1 MPDGD
6 TTDSEVVTA
15 PVLRIIFLINLPFL
29 SATSTYVMS
38 DEMIGT
44 PGKLKRAAAPVPSN
58 APLKPSVLPAISD
71 EIDSPPAGRVI
82 FLILFPPVSEITANV
97 SSAGRG
103 WQAYRAY
110 NIDYRAALSSLLI
123 TLSLF

>member
-6 TTDSEVVTA
+6 TTDSETKVVTA
-15 PVLRIIFLINLPFL
+15 RVLRIIFLIDLPFL

-44 PGKLKRAAAPVPSN
+44 PGKLKLAAAPVPSN
-58 APLKPSVLPAISD
+58 APLKPVVLPAISD

-82 FLILFPPVSEITANV
+82 FLILFPTPSEITANV
-97 SSAGRG
+97 SSADMHNPRG
-103 WQAYRAY
+103 
-110 NIDYRAALSSLLI
+110 LI
-123 TLSLF
+123 SPILFPVPSA